1 MTDTETGETT
11 WEKTAE
17 HAGHAGSGHNS
28 NGHDAEGRDK
38 RDELRAKIEAS
49 ERRIQERTLADD
61 ARDAAVAAR
70 DYTRAHPL
78 TVVGAAIGIGILIGL
93 ATPPGRRAA
102 SRAASATAGA
112 VGGAASAAGGAAKRS
127 GEALFAPFMNALTA
141 YVLKLV
147 DEALSA
153 AEAGQDKLEDL
164 SDNAEATARKA
175 RREAG
180 YRAGNAADSARATAR
195 RTKRKASRTFR
206 DIKGRIAG

>member
-1 MTDTETGETT
+1 MNDTTTGETT
-11 WEKTAE
+11 WEKTAD
-17 HAGHAGSGHNS
+17 AAHAGS
-28 NGHDAEGRDK
+28 NGHDK

-49 ERRIQERTLADD
+49 ERRIAERTLADD

-78 TVVGAAIGIGILIGL
+78 TVVAGAIGIGILIGL

-112 VGGAASAAGGAAKRS
+112 VGGAANAAGSAAKRGS
-127 GEALFAPFMNALTA
+127 ETLFAPFMNALTA

-147 DEALSA
+147 DEALST
-153 AEAGQDKLEDL
+153 AEAAQDRLEDL
-164 SDNAEATARKA
+164 SDSAEAAARKA

-180 YRAGNAADSARATAR
+180 YRAGNAADSARDTTR
-195 RTKRKASRTFR
+195 RTKRKASRAVR

>member
-1 MTDTETGETT
+1 MTETSTGRTT
-11 WEKTAE
+11 WEKTAA
-17 HAGHAGSGHNS
+17 HTGNAPASGHNS
-28 NGHDAEGRDK
+28 KGTDR

-49 ERRIQERTLADD
+49 ERRIAERSLADD

-102 SRAASATAGA
+102 GRAASATAGA
-112 VGGAASAAGGAAKRS
+112 VGGAATAAGGAAKRGS
-127 GEALFAPFMNALTA
+127 EALFAPFMNAITA

-153 AEAGQDKLEDL
+153 AEAGQDRLEDL
-164 SDNAEATARKA
+164 SDSAEATARKV
-175 RREAG
+175 RRDAG
-180 YRAGNAADSARATAR
+180 YRAGTVADSARDSAR
-195 RTKRKASRTFR
+195 RTKRKASRAVR
-206 DIKGRIAG
+206 DIKDRIAG